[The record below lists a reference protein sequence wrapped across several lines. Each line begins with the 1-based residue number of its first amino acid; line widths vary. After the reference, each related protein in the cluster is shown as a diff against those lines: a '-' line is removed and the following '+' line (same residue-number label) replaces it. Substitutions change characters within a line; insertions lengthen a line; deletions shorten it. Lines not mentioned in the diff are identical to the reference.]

1 MVRAQW
7 AASRLDCR
15 RGVVIFLLTLRCR
28 SLTRCI
34 QTRLVASFE
43 LYSLRTH
50 DGFGLSV
57 AEHGSMMDD
66 ASGDAYTDE
75 SIGCECD
82 GGQDDQLGEDM
93 IC

>member
-1 MVRAQW
+1 
-7 AASRLDCR
+7 
-15 RGVVIFLLTLRCR
+15 
-28 SLTRCI
+28 
-34 QTRLVASFE
+34 
-43 LYSLRTH
+43 
-50 DGFGLSV
+50 
-57 AEHGSMMDD
+57 MMDD